1 MILEGIKEAV
11 RDGARVARAC
21 EIVGLSERAY
31 QRWNKDPDGGED
43 RRKGPTSPPVNQLTE
58 EERVAVVETLNSWEF
73 RNQSPKQ
80 VVPILAERGTYI
92 ASESSMYRILKEEGL
107 NAHRAASR
115 PPRHTKPREFVAQ
128 GPGEVLTWDITYLH
142 SPVRGAFFYLYLVVD
157 VWSRKILGGA
167 VHDAES
173 SAYASALISTVIEEN
188 GLSPETVVV
197 HMDNGSPMK
206 GATLRATLEALGV
219 QASYSRP
226 HVSNDNPY
234 SESLFRTLKYRPE
247 YPSKPFQSLEAAQQQ
262 WVAGFEVWYNT
273 QHRHSAIGYV
283 TPEQRHSGVAHA
295 VLARR
300 RQVYEAARR
309 RNPARWTGDIRRWEA
324 PDVVYLNPEDPLN
337 TVTARSASRPAEAV
351 A

>member
-1 MILEGIKEAV
+1 MTVANVREAV
-11 RDGARVARAC
+11 HAGARLARAC
-21 EIVGLSERAY
+21 EVVGISERTY
-31 QRWNKDPDGGED
+31 QRWQKEPSGGED
-43 RRKGPTSPPVNQLTE
+43 RRNGPRNGPANRLTQK
-58 EERVAVVETLNSWEF
+58 ERAVVLETLNSPEF

-80 VVPILAERGTYI
+80 VVPVLAERGEYI
-92 ASESSMYRILKEEGL
+92 GSESSMYRILAEEGL
-107 NAHRAASR
+107 NAHRAPSR
-115 PPRHTKPREFVAQ
+115 PARHTKPREFVAQ
-128 GPGEVLTWDITYLH
+128 GPGQVLTWDITYLR
-142 SPVRGAFFYLYLVVD
+142 SPVRGAFFYLYLAVD
-157 VWSRKILGGA
+157 VWSRKILGWA
-167 VHDAES
+167 VHDGES
-173 SAYASALISTVIEEN
+173 SAYASTLIRTVIREN
-188 GLSPETVVV
+188 GLSPETLAV

-234 SESLFRTLKYRPE
+234 SEALFRTLKYRPE
-247 YPSKPFQSLEAAQQQ
+247 YPTKPFQSLEAAQK

-283 TPEQRHSGVAHA
+283 TPEQRYSGAAEA
-295 VLARR
+295 VFTRR

-309 RNPARWTGDIRRWEA
+309 RNPQRWTGDVRRWEA

-337 TVTARSASRPAEAV
+337 TVTAGSTSRPAEAV

>member
-1 MILEGIKEAV
+1 MILADVKEAV
-11 RDGARVARAC
+11 VAGARIARAC
-21 EIVGLSERAY
+21 EVVGINERTY
-31 QRWNKDPDGGED
+31 QRWQKEPDGGED
-43 RRKGPTSPPVNQLTE
+43 RRKGPKHGPANRLTE
-58 EERVAVVETLNSWEF
+58 EERATVVDTLNSPEF
-73 RNQSPKQ
+73 RKQSPKQ
-80 VVPILAERGTYI
+80 VVPILAERGEYI
-92 ASESSMYRILKEEGL
+92 ASESSMYRILGDEGL

-115 PPRHTKPREFVAQ
+115 PPRHTKPREFVAH
-128 GPGEVLTWDITYLH
+128 GPGQVLTWDITYLR

-157 VWSRKILGGA
+157 TWSRKILGWA

-173 SAYASALISTVIEEN
+173 STYASVLLRAVIKEN
-188 GLSPETVVV
+188 GLSPETLVV

-234 SESLFRTLKYRPE
+234 SEALFRTLKYRPE
-247 YPSKPFQSLEAAQQQ
+247 YPTKPFQSLEAAQK
-262 WVAGFEVWYNT
+262 WVAGFVAWYNT
-273 QHRHSAIGYV
+273 EHRHSAIGYV
-283 TPEQRHSGVAHA
+283 TPDQRYSGSADA
-295 VLARR
+295 IFARR

-309 RNPARWTGDIRRWEA
+309 RNPERWTGDIRRWEA

-337 TVTARSASRPAEAV
+337 TVTARSTSRPAEAV